1 MKTYYFNLDGSV
13 NTDKETAG
21 EDLVKQNL
29 VIKAEAPESI
39 ESWRLSYDFI
49 KKQVVI
55 FAEGKTEE
63 EAMLENERLNKLE
76 IENNNKRDS
85 ERDISFRKA
94 EAIKRLKRE
103 ELLKNLK

>member
-1 MKTYYFNLDGSV
+1 MKTYYFNLDGTV
-13 NTDKETAG
+13 NTDRELAG

-29 VIKAEAPESI
+29 AIKAEAPENYQ
-39 ESWRLSYDFI
+39 SWRLSYDFI

-85 ERDISFRKA
+85 DRDISFRKA
-94 EAIKRLKRE
+94 EALKRLKRE

>member
-63 EAMLENERLNKLE
+63 EAVLENEKLSKLE
-76 IENNNKRDS
+76 IEINKNKDNDEMMKR
-85 ERDISFRKA
+85 RKQ
-94 EAIKRLKRE
+94 EALKRLKRE
-103 ELLKNLK
+103 ELLKNLQ